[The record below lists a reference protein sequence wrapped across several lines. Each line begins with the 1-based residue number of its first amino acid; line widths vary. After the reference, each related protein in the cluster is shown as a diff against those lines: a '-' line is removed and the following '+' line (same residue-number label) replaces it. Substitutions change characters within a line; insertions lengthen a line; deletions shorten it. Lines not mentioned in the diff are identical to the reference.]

1 MTGEPRTLAGMNPE
15 APRPAHPAAPPPRH
29 PARRWGIER
38 TNSWH
43 NRFRKLRI
51 RYEKTAANYQ
61 GLLELAC
68 ALIVYR
74 LDRFLG

>member
-1 MTGEPRTLAGMNPE
+1 V
-15 APRPAHPAAPPPRH
+15 
-29 PARRWGIER
+29 IER

-51 RYEKTAANYQ
+51 RYEKTAANYL
-61 GLLELAC
+61 GLVQLAC

-74 LDRFLG
+74 LCLFLG